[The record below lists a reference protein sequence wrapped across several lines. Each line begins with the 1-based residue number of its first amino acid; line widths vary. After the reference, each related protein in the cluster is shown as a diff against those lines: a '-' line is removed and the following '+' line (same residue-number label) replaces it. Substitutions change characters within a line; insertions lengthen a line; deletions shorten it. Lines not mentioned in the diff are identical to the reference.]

1 MVMKPTRRRIWR
13 LASLCVLALLTS
25 SIAWLIS
32 RPTLIPVGL
41 YRLEARIRGK
51 GRPAVI
57 FESDLEGGFSP
68 YEALQDRIADQTE
81 TLTYERA
88 GLGRSGSGPLPPTAE
103 QTARELRVLLGVAG
117 IRPPVILVCYAAGC
131 LYARV
136 FAHDFPA
143 ETAGIVLVD
152 PLTGG
157 FYDRM
162 AKQAEWRD
170 AEAKMPAGARRELA
184 VFPETLAEVGKASP
198 LPQAPCVVIT
208 ALKPTGKWPFASRQD
223 MDEWLKDNQG
233 LVAKLPQVTHIVLP
247 QATHDSILENDQT
260 SKAILNLI
268 QSAKIAGQ

>member
-1 MVMKPTRRRIWR
+1 M
-13 LASLCVLALLTS
+13 LALLTS

-32 RPTLIPVGL
+32 RPTLIPVGS

-51 GRPAVI
+51 GHPAVV
-57 FESDLEGGFSP
+57 FESDLEGGFAP
-68 YEALQDRIADQTE
+68 YQVLQDRIADQTE

-88 GLGRSGSGPLPPTAE
+88 GLGRSGSGPVPPTAE
-103 QTARELRVLLGVAG
+103 QTARELRVLLGLAG
-117 IRPPVILVCYAAGC
+117 IRPPVVLVCYAAGC
-131 LYARV
+131 LYAQV

-152 PLTGG
+152 PLTEG

-184 VFPETLAEVGKASP
+184 AFPETLAEVGKASL
-198 LPQAPCVVIT
+198 LPQVPCVVVT

-233 LVAKLPQVTHIVLP
+233 LVSRLPQVEHIVLP
-247 QATHDSILENDQT
+247 QATHASILQSDQT
-260 SKAILNLI
+260 SKAILEMV
-268 QSAKIAGQ
+268 QRAKINGQ